1 MAQSTHPTIRR
12 LSPSQLHALH
22 MGKHYKLRRS
32 SMGWWPYNHPR
43 QGVSK
48 VVRIIRPAT
57 IKSLWKMGLLDGN
70 YDRPTG
76 IGSQGLELWT
86 NEDGRRLL
94 NEITHDTGIIF
105 DPGTDELV
113 YFSDLGLNYV
123 FESAAV
129 H

>member
-1 MAQSTHPTIRR
+1 MTQSTHPVIPR

-22 MGKHYKLRRS
+22 MGKHYRLRRS

-43 QGVSK
+43 QGVSEL
-48 VVRIIRPAT
+48 VRIIRPAT
-57 IKSLWKMGLLDGN
+57 IKSLWKLSLLDGN
-70 YDRPTG
+70 YDQPTG
-76 IGSQGLELWT
+76 IGSEGLELWT

-94 NEITHDTGIIF
+94 NAITQDIGIIF
-105 DPGTDELV
+105 DPRTDELL

-123 FESAAV
+123 SESATV